1 MHVRTCNFTIFILK
15 QSTLWSSFGPPTYS
29 KIGCHL
35 WTFPEQKF
43 EASFI
48 VFYISSQFQRQSFVF
63 QSHENSTKNGLI
75 AEEDLHIYLIDSKNL
90 TNSKMIL
97 EGMMRNRSRK
107 NKEFWFI
114 DISAFQTITNAELM
128 LNSLPLDIDDDIFLF
143 MIMKND
149 TARIWEIYK
158 LLPGKDLIVRDIGE
172 WTKDFGLN
180 LTTKEK
186 WQRRS
191 NLLVTIYLRCIFD
204 KKFGSFLSLRDII
217 SRLQVCHQNL
227 TLLKWCQLVLVLME
241 L

>member
-1 MHVRTCNFTIFILK
+1 
-15 QSTLWSSFGPPTYS
+15 
-29 KIGCHL
+29 
-35 WTFPEQKF
+35 
-43 EASFI
+43 
-48 VFYISSQFQRQSFVF
+48 
-63 QSHENSTKNGLI
+63 
-75 AEEDLHIYLIDSKNL
+75 
-90 TNSKMIL
+90 
-97 EGMMRNRSRK
+97 
-107 NKEFWFI
+107 
-114 DISAFQTITNAELM
+114 M

-204 KKFGSFLSLRDII
+204 KKFGSFLSP
-217 SRLQVCHQNL
+217 
-227 TLLKWCQLVLVLME
+227 
-241 L
+241 

>member
-1 MHVRTCNFTIFILK
+1 
-15 QSTLWSSFGPPTYS
+15 
-29 KIGCHL
+29 
-35 WTFPEQKF
+35 
-43 EASFI
+43 
-48 VFYISSQFQRQSFVF
+48 
-63 QSHENSTKNGLI
+63 
-75 AEEDLHIYLIDSKNL
+75 
-90 TNSKMIL
+90 
-97 EGMMRNRSRK
+97 MMRNRSRK

-191 NLLVTIYLRCIFD
+191 NLLVTIYLRCIFN

>member
-15 QSTLWSSFGPPTYS
+15 KSTLWSPFETPIYS

-35 WTFPEQKF
+35 WTFPEVKF
-43 EASFI
+43 GASFI
-48 VFYISSQFQRQSFVF
+48 LFYISSEFQRQSFVF

-75 AEEDLHIYLIDSKNL
+75 AEEDLHIYLIDSENL

-97 EGMMRNRSRK
+97 EVMMRNRSRK

-128 LNSLPLDIDDDIFLF
+128 LNSLPLDIDDDIFLYT
-143 MIMKND
+143 IMKND

-158 LLPGKDLIVRDIGE
+158 LLPGKDLIVRDVGG

-191 NLLVTIYLRCIFD
+191 NLLVRIYLRFIFD
-204 KKFGSFLSLRDII
+204 KKFEAFLSLRDII

-227 TLLKWCQLVLVLME
+227 TLLKCCPLVLVLME

>member
-1 MHVRTCNFTIFILK
+1 
-15 QSTLWSSFGPPTYS
+15 
-29 KIGCHL
+29 
-35 WTFPEQKF
+35 
-43 EASFI
+43 
-48 VFYISSQFQRQSFVF
+48 
-63 QSHENSTKNGLI
+63 
-75 AEEDLHIYLIDSKNL
+75 
-90 TNSKMIL
+90 MIL
-97 EGMMRNRSRK
+97 EGIMRNRSRK

-114 DISAFQTITNAELM
+114 DISAFETITNAELM

-204 KKFGSFLSLRDII
+204 KIFLVHFYHLGTSFQDCKFAIKAL
-217 SRLQVCHQNL
+217 HY
-227 TLLKWCQLVLVLME
+227 
-241 L
+241 

>member
-1 MHVRTCNFTIFILK
+1 
-15 QSTLWSSFGPPTYS
+15 
-29 KIGCHL
+29 
-35 WTFPEQKF
+35 
-43 EASFI
+43 
-48 VFYISSQFQRQSFVF
+48 
-63 QSHENSTKNGLI
+63 
-75 AEEDLHIYLIDSKNL
+75 
-90 TNSKMIL
+90 MIL
-97 EGMMRNRSRK
+97 EVMMLKRSRK

-128 LNSLPLDIDDDIFLF
+128 LNSLPLDIDDDIFLY

-191 NLLVTIYLRCIFD
+191 NLMVTIYLTLIGMSYES
-204 KKFGSFLSLRDII
+204 KKNAHL
-217 SRLQVCHQNL
+217 
-227 TLLKWCQLVLVLME
+227 
-241 L
+241 